1 MYSSSKKE
9 IGYISF
15 YFDNF
20 TNIVSF
26 GKTEI
31 YTATENNL
39 ATAIE
44 KMIYQIQ
51 KKESIENAFLVINID
66 MKYIKAE
73 TVDDIVAK
81 CREVNEL
88 EFLQTCCK
96 KTFIVIQYA

>member
-1 MYSSSKKE
+1 
-9 IGYISF
+9 
-15 YFDNF
+15 
-20 TNIVSF
+20 
-26 GKTEI
+26 
-31 YTATENNL
+31 
-39 ATAIE
+39 
-44 KMIYQIQ
+44 
-51 KKESIENAFLVINID
+51 